1 MTTNLS
7 NTARKQAEADR
18 RAKANAALRDS
29 EKSGRRR
36 GILVRTGVAAGVTA
50 VVGGLITLGALTGTQ
65 SLPTAASATV
75 SAPGDAAT
83 VAGKAGTGLPPW
95 PNAADPKAATLA
107 AGITPAHAEG
117 AAEHYH
123 AHLDVIVDGKP
134 VPVAAGIGIDP
145 ATQLMSPLHVHDGDG
160 LVHIESPTA
169 GTPFYLGQVFREW
182 DVALSDHQLGGLHTD
197 AGHTLTAY
205 VNGRAVTGNPA
216 SIKLTAHQ
224 EIALVYGDP
233 PAKVTVPSTYAFGND

>member
-1 MTTNLS
+1 MTS
-7 NTARKQAEADR
+7 NPSNAARKRAEADR
-18 RAKANAALRDS
+18 RATANAALRES
-29 EKSGRRR
+29 EQDARRR
-36 GILVRTGVAAGVTA
+36 KLLVRTA
-50 VVGGLITLGALTGTQ
+50 VVGGVTVVVGGLIALGALTGTRT
-65 SLPTAASATV
+65 LPTAAGHTV
-75 SAPGDAAT
+75 SASGDAAG
-83 VAGKAGTGLPPW
+83 VAAAAGAGLPPW

-107 AGITPAHAEG
+107 AGITPAHGEG
-117 AAEHYH
+117 TAEHYH

-145 ATQLMSPLHVHDGDG
+145 ISQQMSPLHVHDGDG

-182 DVALSDHQLGGLHTD
+182 DVALSEHQVGGLHTD

-205 VNGRAVTGNPA
+205 VNGKAVAGNPA
-216 SIKLTAHQ
+216 AIKLAAHQ

-233 PAKVTVPSTYAFGND
+233 AAKVTIPSTYAFGDN